1 MNDPTPAK
9 PPLPWWPYAV
19 FLAIPAVLMI
29 ARTPGLPTAETM
41 AEQVSLASLPAD
53 LTRRLRHIL
62 FVPIGALAVVFVR
75 LTLGLRMLGPFRSIL
90 LAVAFQRTGVTVGM
104 TFLLITTVTVLGL
117 RAAIRGLHLPYF
129 GRIMV
134 LLSGVA
140 VMMMMGVMVGSWLE
154 FEPAQTVVFMP
165 IVVLCLVADAFAR
178 TMDREG
184 LRSALWRGTVTV
196 LVAMVLTAVVRL
208 PDLSHLMV
216 NFPELVLAQ
225 IGLMII
231 VSRPLAWRLLDDW
244 NPRVVATD
252 DTPDEEGLELFP
264 PLHDSPLSMGQP
276 RDHLRK
282 QVAPVSSLDAKW

>member
-29 ARTPGLPTAETM
+29 ARTPGLPTAEAM

-53 LTRRLRHIL
+53 LTRRLQHIL

-252 DTPDEEGLELFP
+252 DTPDEEGLDLFP
-264 PLHDSPLSMGQP
+264 TLHDSPLAMGQP